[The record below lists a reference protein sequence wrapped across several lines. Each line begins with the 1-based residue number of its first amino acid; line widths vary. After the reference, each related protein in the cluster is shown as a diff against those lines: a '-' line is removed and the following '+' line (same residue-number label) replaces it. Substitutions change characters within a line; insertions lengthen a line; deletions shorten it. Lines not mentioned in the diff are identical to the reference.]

1 MSQNDNGATPAAPA
15 SGTPPAQ
22 PAATPPAAQGETVTL
37 TKAEAEQLRK
47 DAARASANQSD
58 ADRWRAA
65 QKRGHFR
72 APAAPVTPPTA
83 EEKAAQAADE
93 DRKAE
98 RGLMAL
104 ALDPSLRTLLDS
116 DPTLRDML
124 TKNPLAV
131 LPIYAP
137 DAFDAE
143 DAVGLVKNALTE
155 RATKIAPAAP
165 ATPPPANQPST
176 PSAPPTGGVNPPSK
190 EVNEEVEKARKEP
203 NTERAVAGM
212 IGAKIRA
219 GKK

>member
-1 MSQNDNGATPAAPA
+1 MSQNDNGATPAAPT
-15 SGTPPAQ
+15 SGNPPAQ

-37 TKAEAEQLRK
+37 TKSEVEQLKK
-47 DAARASANQSD
+47 DAARAAANQSD

-65 QKRGHFR
+65 QKRGHFKPS
-72 APAAPVTPPTA
+72 APAAPAQTA
-83 EEKAAQAADE
+83 EERASQAADE

-165 ATPPPANQPST
+165 ATPPPANPPST
-176 PSAPPTGGVNPPSK
+176 PPAPPTGGVNPPSK
-190 EVNEEVEKARKEP
+190 EVNEDVEKARKEP
-203 NTERAVAGM
+203 NTERAIAGM
-212 IGAKIRA
+212 IGAKLKA
-219 GKK
+219 GRK